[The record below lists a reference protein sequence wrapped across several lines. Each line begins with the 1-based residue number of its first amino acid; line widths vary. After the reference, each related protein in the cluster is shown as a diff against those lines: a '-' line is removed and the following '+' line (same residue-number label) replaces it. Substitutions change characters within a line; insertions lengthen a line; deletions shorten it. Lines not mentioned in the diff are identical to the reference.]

1 MASDCELCA
10 AERITD
16 WFFEDELCWIAECEQ
31 CWVPMVVWKEHAPA
45 PPPEVYAQLID
56 RLAAVVA
63 EHYGFEFYVDDNMR
77 TIPTHYHAHGRP
89 KGGFFGHGRRKPVS
103 K

>member
-1 MASDCELCA
+1 MPAESCELCA

-31 CWVPMVVWKEHAPA
+31 CWVPMVVWKQHDPA
-45 PPPEVYAQLID
+45 PPPAVYAELIA
-56 RLAAVVA
+56 RLAAVVE

-77 TIPTHYHAHGRP
+77 TIPSHYHAHGRP
-89 KGGFFGHGRRKPVS
+89 RGGFFGHGLRKR